1 MLVLF
6 RVYGCLDPC
15 DVHESCATGVTYS
28 TGPFDIV
35 YDPQEDS
42 LIKVYDGSSLLWFT
56 AGSEG
61 YRNFA
66 SVATVREN
74 VEQNGGTYVITNT
87 VLATCDDVSVT
98 KHGSAGGGS
107 AGSQDV
113 VYFNGIICNTTFSL
127 TFQALTVTDED
138 QIWSHLQLNLSI
150 PDDSSYNQLTLS
162 YGCAEDEH
170 FYGFGAQY
178 SKFDMK
184 GYRLPMFL
192 SEQGVGR
199 GLEPLTAIVDSFS
212 KGTGI
217 VVKSKL
223 MYYFVL
229 IVIRWYLVYN
239 LYSCSVLLD
248 KLSQGVS
255 VGITT
260 VLCV

>member
-1 MLVLF
+1 MLALF

-42 LIKVYDGSSLLWFT
+42 LIKVYDGSSLVWFT
-56 AGSEG
+56 ASRAASSEG

-66 SVATVREN
+66 SVATVIEN

-107 AGSQDV
+107 AGSQQDV
-113 VYFNGIICNTTFSL
+113 VYFNGTICNTTFSL
-127 TFQALTVTDED
+127 TFQALTVTDGD
-138 QIWSHLQLNLSI
+138 QSWSHLQLNLSI

-162 YGCAEDEH
+162 YGCVEDEH

-199 GLEPLTAIVDSFS
+199 GLEPLTAIVDSVS
-212 KGTGI
+212 KGAGI
-217 VVKSKL
+217 VECIGKD
-223 MYYFVL
+223 
-229 IVIRWYLVYN
+229 
-239 LYSCSVLLD
+239 VLLCID
-248 KLSQGVS
+248 
-255 VGITT
+255 
-260 VLCV
+260 CH